1 MHIHIVITFVCGRSV
16 GEQFKTKNHKP
27 KVEMQE
33 RIINPPIG
41 EKNRE
46 SNHIFIWEKY
56 GWNGG
61 E

>member
-1 MHIHIVITFVCGRSV
+1 MYTHTRSNNFCV
-16 GEQFKTKNHKP
+16 WEKSSKQKNHKP

-46 SNHIFIWEKY
+46 SNHIFLWEKY
-56 GWNGG
+56 GLNGR